1 MYFINEEIKPRLP
14 ELKQFTPYC
23 PPKIASMPRHQA
35 GHVWPGH
42 GMAGC
47 QLPGRT
53 GQAVRQRR
61 LPGRAWLASQASQL
75 AGRKRVVMCIVELQ
89 VRMVVGWAV
98 SYEFW

>member
-47 QLPGRT
+47 LAELGRRPGSA
-53 GQAVRQRR
+53 GCQA
-61 LPGRAWLASQASQL
+61 
-75 AGRKRVVMCIVELQ
+75 EL
-89 VRMVVGWAV
+89 G
-98 SYEFW
+98 

>member
-47 QLPGRT
+47 QLPGR
-53 GQAVRQRR
+53 
-61 LPGRAWLASQASQL
+61 AWLASQASQL

-89 VRMVVGWAV
+89 DWRVVVWVV

>member
-1 MYFINEEIKPRLP
+1 MSG
-14 ELKQFTPYC
+14 QVM
-23 PPKIASMPRHQA
+23 AWQA
-35 GHVWPGH
+35 
-42 GMAGC
+42 AR
-47 QLPGRT
+47 LPGRA
-53 GQAVRQRR
+53 GQAARQRR

>member
-14 ELKQFTPYC
+14 ELKQFTSSC

-47 QLPGRT
+47 Q
-53 GQAVRQRR
+53 AAW

-89 VRMVVGWAV
+89 VRMVVGWSV

>member
-35 GHVWPGH
+35 GQC
-42 GMAGC
+42 MAGC
-47 QLPGRT
+47 H
-53 GQAVRQRR
+53 AAR

>member
-14 ELKQFTPYC
+14 ELKQFTSSC
-23 PPKIASMPRHQA
+23 HPKIASMPRHQA
-35 GHVWPGH
+35 GQC
-42 GMAGC
+42 MAGC
-47 QLPGRT
+47 H
-53 GQAVRQRR
+53 AAR

-89 VRMVVGWAV
+89 VRMVVGWSV